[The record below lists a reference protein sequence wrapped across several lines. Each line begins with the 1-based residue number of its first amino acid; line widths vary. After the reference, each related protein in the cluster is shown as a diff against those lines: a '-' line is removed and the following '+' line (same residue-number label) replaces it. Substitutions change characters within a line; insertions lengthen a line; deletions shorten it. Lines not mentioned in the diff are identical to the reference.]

1 MTIREMTIEDY
12 DNVYALWNA
21 SLSSVRDVDDTRE
34 AIARFLQRNS
44 GLSVVAEIDGCV
56 VGSILCG
63 HDGRQGFL
71 YRVAVN
77 ARQRR
82 SGIGQAM
89 VRACLVAL
97 RKEGIRK
104 CALVT
109 YKSNELGNAFWP
121 AQGFTLQDQQ
131 GLYEWRAAHDQ
142 ADDHR
147 GLR

>member
-1 MTIREMTIEDY
+1 MTIRPMTIDDFDE
-12 DNVYALWNA
+12 VTALWNA
-21 SLSSVRDVDDTRE
+21 SLSSTRGIDDTRE
-34 AIARFLQRNS
+34 AITRFLNRNA
-44 GLSVVAEIDGCV
+44 GLSVVAELDGNI

-71 YRVAVN
+71 YRVAVD
-77 ARQRR
+77 AKQRR
-82 SGIGQAM
+82 AGIGQAM

-97 RKEGIRK
+97 RRESIRK
-104 CALVT
+104 CTLVT
-109 YKSNELGNAFWP
+109 YKSNDLGNAFWP
-121 AQGFTLQDQQ
+121 AQGFILQNQL